1 MLNRFLLLQKS
12 LVIQTVVVAVILL
25 ERFGGWDGMRMNWV
39 ASLRLQAR
47 KQKAS
52 VACFL
57 AALCRCVAEMQH
69 K

>member
-1 MLNRFLLLQKS
+1 MIP
-12 LVIQTVVVAVILL
+12 LVSEKLSYSHRGRCCNTAGTVWRV
-25 ERFGGWDGMRMNWV
+25 GWDEDELDGLY
-39 ASLRLQAR
+39 LRLQAR